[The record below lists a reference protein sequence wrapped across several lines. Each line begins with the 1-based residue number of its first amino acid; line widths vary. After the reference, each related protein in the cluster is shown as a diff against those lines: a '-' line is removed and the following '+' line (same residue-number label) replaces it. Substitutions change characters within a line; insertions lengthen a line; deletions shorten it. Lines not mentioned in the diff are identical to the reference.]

1 LSPITKKLVDF
12 NARLIFGN
20 KSYPSYIENLSNEDI
35 CLLVSQSIPLNKSF
49 KGSECTLE
57 FSNPSGEKMN
67 LNCTVK
73 CMYKTPPFGL
83 TNSMVM
89 EVNGPSAQYKKLLDA
104 L

>member
-12 NARLIFGN
+12 SARVILGNNA
-20 KSYPSYIENLSNEDI
+20 YPSRIENLSNEDV
-35 CLLVSQSIPLNKSF
+35 CLLVPSSMPTNESF

-73 CMYKTPPFGL
+73 CTYKTPPHGL
-83 TNSMVM
+83 TNSVVM
-89 EVNGPSAQYKKLLDA
+89 EVKEPSAQYKKLLET

>member
-1 LSPITKKLVDF
+1 MSPITKKLVDF
-12 NARLIFGN
+12 SARLTVDN
-20 KSYPSYIENLSNEDI
+20 KSYPSRIENISNEDV
-35 CLLVSQSIPLNKSF
+35 CLLVSQSMPLNKTH

-73 CMYKTPPFGL
+73 CMYKTPPHGI
-83 TNSMVM
+83 TNSMIM
-89 EVNGPSAQYKKLLDA
+89 EVKDPSAQYKKLLNT